1 MAIEKILRMAMIGGG
16 EESWMGPVHRA
27 AAAATGK
34 IELISGAFGS
44 TRQRS
49 YESGKAMGMLPGRI
63 YGAYRDMLRR
73 ESSRPAEAEPDFVSI
88 VAPNSMHYPIA
99 MAAFDAGFHVLTE
112 APMTTNLDEALNL
125 KRKMLDVK
133 RELGVTYTYSALPMI
148 RQARVLIRRGAVG
161 NLRKIVVTYPQGWLA
176 QRLETQGNRHA
187 SWRTD
192 QRRCGLCGSMMDIGM
207 HCAHLMEF
215 LAGVP
220 LKEVNADLHTFV
232 AGRVLDDDSGVFV
245 RLDKNIK
252 GLIVAS
258 QISIGRWA
266 RLKIEMYGDKGALSW
281 RLDQPDRLRF
291 HGLDDEV
298 KIMQAKPGPLDALEV
313 PADVKMPLGLDAPY
327 YRALV
332 SIYDSFAD
340 RLLALKNGRE
350 PGVAMYPQIDEGIRA
365 TAFMEA
371 VYRNAKGPEGE
382 RWTPL
387 VFQPMTGALGK
398 ASVAAPSTTTEE

>member
-1 MAIEKILRMAMIGGG
+1 MDKENKLKMAMIGGG

-27 AAAATGK
+27 AAAVTGK
-34 IELISGAFGS
+34 IEFVSGAFGS

-49 YESGKAMGMLPGRI
+49 YDSGNAMGMPPGRT

-73 ESSRPAEAEPDFVSI
+73 ESSRPPEAEPDFVSI
-88 VAPNSMHYPIA
+88 VAPNSMHYPIS
-99 MAAFDAGFHVLTE
+99 MAAFDSGFHVITE

-133 RELGVTYTYSALPMI
+133 RELCVTYTYSAFPMI
-148 RQARVLIRRGAVG
+148 RQARVLLRRGAVG
-161 NLRKIVVTYPQGWLA
+161 NLRKIVINFPVGWLA

-192 QRRCGLCGSMMDIGM
+192 QRRCGFCGSMMDVGM
-207 HCAHLMEF
+207 HCAHLLEF

-220 LKEVNADLHTFV
+220 LREVNADLHSFV
-232 AGRVLDDDSGVFV
+232 AGRVLDDDSSAVV

-252 GLIVAS
+252 GLIIAS
-258 QISIGRWA
+258 QISIGRWN
-266 RLKIEMYGDKGALSW
+266 RLKVDMYGDKGALSW

-291 HGLDDEV
+291 HGVDDEV
-298 KIMQAKPGPLDALEV
+298 KIMQAKPGPYDNIRL
-313 PADVKMPLGLDAPY
+313 PADLKMPLGLEEPY
-327 YRALV
+327 FRALV
-332 SIYDSFAD
+332 SIYDAFAD
-340 RLLALKNGRE
+340 RLLAIKQGRE

-365 TAFMEA
+365 TSFLEA
-371 VYRNAKGPEGE
+371 VYRNAKGDANE

-387 VFQPMTGALGK
+387 VLQPMTNALGK
-398 ASVAAPSTTTEE
+398 ASILEL

>member
-1 MAIEKILRMAMIGGG
+1 METDKKLRMAMIGGG

-34 IELISGAFGS
+34 IDFVTGAFGS

-49 YESGKAMGMLPGRI
+49 YESGHAMGMLPGRV

-73 ESSRPAEAEPDFVSI
+73 ESHRPGEAEPDFVSI
-88 VAPNSMHYPIA
+88 VAPNSMHYPIS
-99 MAAFDAGFHVLTE
+99 MAAFDSGFHVLTE

-125 KRKMLDVK
+125 KRKMMDVK
-133 RELGVTYTYSALPMI
+133 KELGVTYTYSAFPMI
-148 RQARVLIRRGAVG
+148 RQARVLLRRGAIGIV
-161 NLRKIVVTYPQGWLA
+161 RKIAISYPQGWLA

-192 QRRCGLCGSMMDIGM
+192 QRRCGVCGSMMDVGM
-207 HCAHLMEF
+207 HCAHLLEF

-232 AGRVLDDDSGVFV
+232 AGRVLDDDSTAMI

-252 GLIVAS
+252 GLIIAS
-258 QISIGRWA
+258 QVSIGRNN
-266 RLKIEMYGDKGALSW
+266 RLKIDMYGDKGALFW
-281 RLDQPDRLRF
+281 RLDRPDLLVY
-291 HGLDDEV
+291 HGLDDEA
-298 KIMQAKPGPLDALEV
+298 KIMQAKPGPLDKIEI
-313 PADVKMPLGLDAPY
+313 PAGVTLPLGLEAPY
-327 YRALV
+327 FRALV
-332 SIYDSFAD
+332 SLYDAFAD
-340 RLLALKNGRE
+340 RLIALKQGKD

-371 VYRNAKGPEGE
+371 VYRNVKGDHSE

-387 VFQPMTGALGK
+387 VFQPMTNALGK
-398 ASVAAPSTTTEE
+398 ASIPEG